1 MIFQGVLLGI
11 SLSFMIG
18 PLLFSIIEAGIAHG
32 FRAGFAVALGIWLS
46 DIIYVVLVLSG
57 VEVLAQLTAM
67 PGFKVWSGIAGG
79 CLLVIF
85 GLGSFLKSG
94 KNLALETS
102 EAPTSKYGYRWSAYF
117 LRGFL
122 LNTINPFTV
131 FFWVSIAGAVII
143 PNGWNIYETLLFFG
157 GMLGTLVLTDT
168 LKAYGA
174 RHIRRF
180 LTPEHTFWVQRSIG
194 IVLLIFGLVLVVRV
208 L

>member
-1 MIFQGVLLGI
+1 MIVQGILLGL

-46 DIIYVVLVLSG
+46 DVLYVALVMSG
-57 VEVLAQLTAM
+57 VEVLAHLTAM
-67 PGFKVWSGIAGG
+67 PGFRLWSGVAGG
-79 CLLVIF
+79 CLLVAF
-85 GLGSFLKSG
+85 GLGSLLKAGRKWKMSG
-94 KNLALETS
+94 ESRQNETPYNWAS
-102 EAPTSKYGYRWSAYF
+102 YF

-131 FFWVSIAGAVII
+131 FFWLSVAGAVII
-143 PNGWNIYETLLFFG
+143 PNGWNDYETILFFS

-174 RHIRRF
+174 RQIRRF
-180 LTPEHTFWVQRSIG
+180 LTPQHAFWVQRGIG
-194 IVLLIFGLVLVVRV
+194 AVLLVFGLVLVIRV

>member
-1 MIFQGVLLGI
+1 MILQGVLLGI

-46 DIIYVVLVLSG
+46 DVFYVILVLSG
-57 VEVLAQLTAM
+57 VEVLVQLTAM
-67 PGFKVWSGIAGG
+67 PGFKVWSGMAGG
-79 CLLVIF
+79 GLLVAF
-85 GLGSFLKSG
+85 GLGSMLKSG
-94 KNLALETS
+94 KKSGLSALDTQK
-102 EAPTSKYGYRWSAYF
+102 SKYEYQWSSYF

-131 FFWVSIAGAVII
+131 FFWLSIAGAVII
-143 PNGWNIYETLLFFG
+143 PNGWNRYETLLFFS
-157 GMLGTLVLTDT
+157 GMLGTLVVTDT

-174 RHIRRF
+174 RQVRRF

-194 IVLLIFGLVLVVRV
+194 IVMLVFGLVLVIRV

>member
-1 MIFQGVLLGI
+1 MIVQGVLLGV

-46 DIIYVVLVLSG
+46 DVFYVVLVLSG

-67 PGFKVWSGIAGG
+67 PAFKVWSGIAGG
-79 CLLVIF
+79 ALLVAF
-85 GLGSFLKSG
+85 GLGSILKSG
-94 KNLALETS
+94 KKTDLSREETH
-102 EAPTSKYGYRWSAYF
+102 TSKYAYQWSSYF

-131 FFWVSIAGAVII
+131 FFWVSIAGAVLI
-143 PNGWNIYETLLFFG
+143 PNGWNRYEMLLFFA
-157 GMLGTLVLTDT
+157 GMLGTLVVTDT

-174 RHIRRF
+174 RQIRRF
-180 LTPEHTFWVQRSIG
+180 LTPEHTFWVQRGIG
-194 IVLLIFGLVLVVRV
+194 IILLFFGFALVIRV